1 MLTTPQATL
10 ALTPLHLPYSDM
22 TPNQFR
28 KIRESLGFTQQELAD
43 FLGYGRALRISEFER
58 ETNPRSVPD
67 LLARLMI
74 AYRDGYR
81 PKDWP
86 KSKD

>member
-1 MLTTPQATL
+1 MLTTAPAAL
-10 ALTPLHLPYSDM
+10 APEGGFLFCTPM
-22 TPNQFR
+22 TPAQFR
-28 KIRESLGFTQQELAD
+28 RIRENLGFTQQELAD

-58 ETNPRSVPD
+58 ETNPRPVPE

-86 KSKD
+86 REK